1 MRAVKIIVEPFE
13 YISLTIV
20 ECVKALNQHGCMTIT
35 GLIRHDH
42 EQEYMALA
50 ARETWV
56 CVKAV
61 SESGEEQVFFHGI
74 LTGMQMKKEAQAS
87 MMTIEARTGSFLL
100 DIEKHTRSF
109 QDAGFSYESVVASC
123 VTPAGGYSIML
134 EKEDVPTGCFLMQYN
149 ETDWAFI
156 RRIAS
161 YVGVVLCPEYATGG
175 KKIYLG
181 YSGRRVTGNLEP
193 DSYQVV
199 QNFGANAS
207 ADAFGGKGFAGE
219 TAYIVQTREIYDLGD
234 TVTFQGRKLVAGRI
248 ESRLEGQELCHTYHL
263 IPERDGLLPA
273 LYNSLLHG
281 VALKARVLAVE
292 TTVVQVQFD
301 EDENKEG
308 CGRHWFDFATVYST
322 PDGAGWYCM
331 PEVGDEVRVVFPDNC
346 EEHAYVASSVHVGS
360 AGGRTNPDEKFW
372 RNRHNKE
379 IRFTPDS
386 LTLTNNNGLTVQ
398 LSDAEGIKICSDKD
412 IVLKSDGEVRIKSQN
427 AGVYMDAE
435 DKMLFRQGSAKIQM
449 EDAIWIEGGKIYMN

>member
-109 QDAGFSYESVVASC
+109 QDAGFSYESVVASY

-199 QNFGANAS
+199 QNFGANAP

-386 LTLTNNNGLTVQ
+386 LTLTNNNGLTVR

-427 AGVYMDAE
+427 AGVYMDAA
-435 DKMLFRQGSAKIQM
+435 DKMLFRQGAAKIQM

>member
-301 EDENKEG
+301 EDENKDG
-308 CGRHWFDFATVYST
+308 CGRRWFDFATVYSA

-346 EEHAYVASSVHVGS
+346 EGHAYVASSVHVGS

-386 LTLTNNNGLTVQ
+386 LTLTNNNGLTVR

-427 AGVYMDAE
+427 AGVYMDAA
-435 DKMLFRQGSAKIQM
+435 DKMLFRQGAAKIQM

>member
-199 QNFGANAS
+199 QNFGANAP

-248 ESRLEGQELCHTYHL
+248 ESRLEGGR
-263 IPERDGLLPA
+263 IPMK
-273 LYNSLLHG
+273 NSG
-281 VALKARVLAVE
+281 
-292 TTVVQVQFD
+292 
-301 EDENKEG
+301 
-308 CGRHWFDFATVYST
+308 ATGTIKKS
-322 PDGAGWYCM
+322 
-331 PEVGDEVRVVFPDNC
+331 
-346 EEHAYVASSVHVGS
+346 GS
-360 AGGRTNPDEKFW
+360 R
-372 RNRHNKE
+372 R
-379 IRFTPDS
+379 IR
-386 LTLTNNNGLTVQ
+386 
-398 LSDAEGIKICSDKD
+398 
-412 IVLKSDGEVRIKSQN
+412 
-427 AGVYMDAE
+427 
-435 DKMLFRQGSAKIQM
+435 
-449 EDAIWIEGGKIYMN
+449 

>member
-13 YISLTIV
+13 YISLTMV
-20 ECVKALNQHGCMTIT
+20 ECVKALNQHGCMTVT
-35 GLIRHDH
+35 GLIRHEH
-42 EQEYMALA
+42 GREYMALA

-61 SESGEEQVFFHGI
+61 SEGGEEQVFFHGI

-87 MMTIEARTGSFLL
+87 VMTIEIRTGSFLL

-109 QDAGFSYESVVASC
+109 QDAGFSYESVADSC
-123 VTPAGGYSIML
+123 VTSAGGYSIML

-161 YVGVVLCPEYATGG
+161 YAGVVLRPEYATRG

-181 YSGRRVTGNLEP
+181 YSGRRVPGNLEP

-219 TAYIVQTREIYDLGD
+219 MAYIVQTREIYDLGD

-292 TTVVQVQFD
+292 TTVVQIQFD
-301 EDENKEG
+301 EDENKDG
-308 CGRHWFDFATVYST
+308 CGRRWFDFATVYST

-346 EEHAYVASSVHVGS
+346 EGHAYVASSVHVGS

-398 LSDAEGIKICSDKD
+398 LSDAEGIKICSGKD

-427 AGVYMDAE
+427 AGVYMDAA
-435 DKMLFRQGSAKIQM
+435 DKMLFRQGAAKIQM

>member
-13 YISLTIV
+13 YISLTMV
-20 ECVKALNQHGCMTIT
+20 ECVKALNQHGNMTVT
-35 GLIRHDH
+35 GLIRHEH

-61 SESGEEQVFFHGI
+61 SEGGEEQVFFHGI
-74 LTGMQMKKEAQAS
+74 LTGMRMKKEAQAS
-87 MMTIEARTGSFLL
+87 VMTIEIRTGSFLL

-161 YVGVVLCPEYATGG
+161 YASVVLRPEYATRG

-181 YSGRRVTGNLEP
+181 YSGRCVPGSLEP

-263 IPERDGLLPA
+263 IPERDGILPA

-281 VALKARVLAVE
+281 VSLKARVLAVE

-301 EDENKEG
+301 EDENKAG

-346 EEHAYVASSVHVGS
+346 EGNAYVASSVHVGS

-412 IVLKSDGEVRIKSQN
+412 IVLKSDGGVRIKSQN
-427 AGVYMDAE
+427 AGVYMDAA
-435 DKMLFRQGSAKIQM
+435 DKMLFRQGAAKIQM

>member
-109 QDAGFSYESVVASC
+109 QDAGFSYESVADSC

-199 QNFGANAS
+199 QNFGANAP

-346 EEHAYVASSVHVGS
+346 EGHAYVASSVHVGS

>member
-199 QNFGANAS
+199 QNFGANAP

-346 EEHAYVASSVHVGS
+346 EEHAYVAISVHVGS

>member
-199 QNFGANAS
+199 QNFGANAP

-292 TTVVQVQFD
+292 TTVVQIQFD
-301 EDENKEG
+301 EDENKDG
-308 CGRHWFDFATVYST
+308 CGRRWFDFATVYST

-346 EEHAYVASSVHVGS
+346 EGHAYVASSVHVGS

-398 LSDAEGIKICSDKD
+398 LSDAEGIKICSGKD

-427 AGVYMDAE
+427 AGVYMDAA
-435 DKMLFRQGSAKIQM
+435 DKMLFRQGAAKIQM

>member
-13 YISLTIV
+13 YISLTMV
-20 ECVKALNQHGCMTIT
+20 ECVKALNQHGRMTIT

-199 QNFGANAS
+199 QNFGANAP

-301 EDENKEG
+301 EDENKDG
-308 CGRHWFDFATVYST
+308 CGRRWFDFATVYST

-346 EEHAYVASSVHVGS
+346 EGHAYVASSVHVGS

-386 LTLTNNNGLTVQ
+386 LTLTNNNGLTVR

-427 AGVYMDAE
+427 AGVYMDAA
-435 DKMLFRQGSAKIQM
+435 DKMLFRQGAAKIQM

>member
-175 KKIYLG
+175 KKARSMRQAEKRFIWATAEGVSPEIWNRTVIRWYRILG
-181 YSGRRVTGNLEP
+181 QMRRQMHLAE
-193 DSYQVV
+193 
-199 QNFGANAS
+199 
-207 ADAFGGKGFAGE
+207 K
-219 TAYIVQTREIYDLGD
+219 DLPARRHILCR
-234 TVTFQGRKLVAGRI
+234 QGRFMTLGIPLLFRAESLWQAG
-248 ESRLEGQELCHTYHL
+248 
-263 IPERDGLLPA
+263 
-273 LYNSLLHG
+273 
-281 VALKARVLAVE
+281 LKAVLR
-292 TTVVQVQFD
+292 D
-301 EDENKEG
+301 
-308 CGRHWFDFATVYST
+308 RSFAI
-322 PDGAGWYCM
+322 
-331 PEVGDEVRVVFPDNC
+331 
-346 EEHAYVASSVHVGS
+346 H
-360 AGGRTNPDEKFW
+360 
-372 RNRHNKE
+372 
-379 IRFTPDS
+379 I
-386 LTLTNNNGLTVQ
+386 
-398 LSDAEGIKICSDKD
+398 I
-412 IVLKSDGEVRIKSQN
+412 
-427 AGVYMDAE
+427 
-435 DKMLFRQGSAKIQM
+435 LFRRGMACCLPCTTACCM
-449 EDAIWIEGGKIYMN
+449 AWR

>member
-1 MRAVKIIVEPFE
+1 
-13 YISLTIV
+13 
-20 ECVKALNQHGCMTIT
+20 
-35 GLIRHDH
+35 
-42 EQEYMALA
+42 
-50 ARETWV
+50 
-56 CVKAV
+56 
-61 SESGEEQVFFHGI
+61 
-74 LTGMQMKKEAQAS
+74 
-87 MMTIEARTGSFLL
+87 
-100 DIEKHTRSF
+100 
-109 QDAGFSYESVVASC
+109 
-123 VTPAGGYSIML
+123 ML

-199 QNFGANAS
+199 QNFGANAP

-301 EDENKEG
+301 EDENKDG
-308 CGRHWFDFATVYST
+308 CGRRWFDFATVYST

-427 AGVYMDAE
+427 AGVYMDAA

>member
-161 YVGVVLCPEYATGG
+161 YVGVVL
-175 KKIYLG
+175 
-181 YSGRRVTGNLEP
+181 
-193 DSYQVV
+193 
-199 QNFGANAS
+199 
-207 ADAFGGKGFAGE
+207 
-219 TAYIVQTREIYDLGD
+219 
-234 TVTFQGRKLVAGRI
+234 
-248 ESRLEGQELCHTYHL
+248 
-263 IPERDGLLPA
+263 
-273 LYNSLLHG
+273 
-281 VALKARVLAVE
+281 
-292 TTVVQVQFD
+292 
-301 EDENKEG
+301 
-308 CGRHWFDFATVYST
+308 
-322 PDGAGWYCM
+322 
-331 PEVGDEVRVVFPDNC
+331 
-346 EEHAYVASSVHVGS
+346 
-360 AGGRTNPDEKFW
+360 
-372 RNRHNKE
+372 
-379 IRFTPDS
+379 
-386 LTLTNNNGLTVQ
+386 
-398 LSDAEGIKICSDKD
+398 
-412 IVLKSDGEVRIKSQN
+412 
-427 AGVYMDAE
+427 
-435 DKMLFRQGSAKIQM
+435 
-449 EDAIWIEGGKIYMN
+449 

>member
-13 YISLTIV
+13 FISLTML
-20 ECVKALNQHGCMTIT
+20 ECVKTLNQHGVMTIA
-35 GLIRHDH
+35 GLIRHEN
-42 EQEYMALA
+42 EQDYMALA

-74 LTGMQMKKEAQAS
+74 LTGMQINKEAQAS
-87 MMTIEARTGSFLL
+87 AMTIEVRTGSFLL
-100 DIEKHTRSF
+100 DIGKHTRSF
-109 QDAGFSYESVVASC
+109 QDAGFSYESVAASC
-123 VTPAGGYSIML
+123 ASSAGGYSIML
-134 EKEDVPTGCFLMQYN
+134 ENADLPTGCFLMQYN
-149 ETDWAFI
+149 ETDWEFI
-156 RRIAS
+156 RRVAS
-161 YVGVVLCPEYATGG
+161 YAGVVLRPEYATRG
-175 KKIYLG
+175 KKVYLG
-181 YSGRRVTGNLEP
+181 YSGRSVSENLES
-193 DSYQVV
+193 DSYRVV
-199 QNFGANAS
+199 QNFGEDGRR
-207 ADAFGGKGFAGE
+207 DAFGGSGFAGG
-219 TAYIVQTREIYDLGD
+219 TSYIIQTREIYGLGD
-234 TVTFQGRKLVAGRI
+234 TVIFQGRKLVTGRI
-248 ESRLEGQELCHTYHL
+248 ESRLEGQELCHTCYL
-263 IPERDGLLPA
+263 ISETDGLLPA
-273 LYNSLLHG
+273 LYNSQLHG
-281 VALKARVLAVE
+281 VALKAKVLSVD

-301 EDENKEG
+301 ADENKEH
-308 CGRHWFDFATVYST
+308 CGGRWFDFATVYST

-427 AGVYMDAE
+427 AGVYMDAA
-435 DKMLFRQGSAKIQM
+435 DKMIFRQGAAKIRM

>member
-13 YISLTIV
+13 YISLTMV
-20 ECVKALNQHGCMTIT
+20 ECVKALNQHGRMIIT
-35 GLIRHDH
+35 GLIRHEH

-61 SESGEEQVFFHGI
+61 SEGGEEQVFFHGI

-87 MMTIEARTGSFLL
+87 VMTIEIRTGSFLL

-109 QDAGFSYESVVASC
+109 QDAGFSYECVVASC
-123 VTPAGGYSIML
+123 VTSAGGYSIML

-161 YVGVVLCPEYATGG
+161 YAGVVLRPEYATGG

-199 QNFGANAS
+199 QNFGANAP

-263 IPERDGLLPA
+263 IPEQDGMLPA

-308 CGRHWFDFATVYST
+308 CGRRWFDFATVYST

-346 EEHAYVASSVHVGS
+346 EGHAYVASSVHVGS

-427 AGVYMDAE
+427 AGVYMDAA
-435 DKMLFRQGSAKIQM
+435 DKMLFRQGVAKIRM

>member
-13 YISLTIV
+13 YISFTMM
-20 ECVKALNQHGCMTIT
+20 ECVKALNQHGSMTIT
-35 GLIRHDH
+35 GLIRQAQ

-61 SESGEEQVFFHGI
+61 SEHGEEQVYFYGI
-74 LTGMQMKKEAQAS
+74 LTGMQMKKEAQTS
-87 MMTIEARTGSFLL
+87 VMTIEIRTGSFLL

-109 QDAGFSYESVVASC
+109 QDAGFTYESVAASC

-134 EKEDVPTGCFLMQYN
+134 EKEDEPTGCFLMQYD

-161 YVGVVLCPEYATGG
+161 YAGVVLRPEYATGG

-181 YSGRRVTGNLEP
+181 YSGRSAAGNLEP
-193 DSYQVV
+193 DSYQVIR
-199 QNFGANAS
+199 NYRADS
-207 ADAFGGKGFAGE
+207 RTDAFGGDGYACE
-219 TAYIVQTREIYDLGD
+219 TAYIVRTREIYELGD
-234 TVTFQGRKLVAGRI
+234 IVAFQGRRLVAGRI

-273 LYNSLLHG
+273 LYNSRLHG
-281 VALKARVLAVE
+281 VALKAKVLSVE

-360 AGGRTNPDEKFW
+360 AGGRTNPEEKFW
-372 RNRHNKE
+372 RNRHKKE

-386 LTLTNNNGLTVQ
+386 LTLTNNNGLTVE

-412 IVLKSDGEVRIKSQN
+412 IVLKADGEVRIKSQN
-427 AGVYMDAE
+427 AGVYMDAA
-435 DKMLFRQGSAKIQM
+435 DKMLFRQGAAKIRM
-449 EDAIWIEGGKIYMN
+449 EDAIWMEGGKIYMN

>member
-13 YISLTIV
+13 YISLTMV
-20 ECVKALNQHGCMTIT
+20 ECVKALNQHGRMIIT
-35 GLIRHDH
+35 GLIRHEH

-61 SESGEEQVFFHGI
+61 SEGGEEQVFFHGI

-87 MMTIEARTGSFLL
+87 VMTIEIRTGSFLL

-123 VTPAGGYSIML
+123 VTSAGGYSIML

-161 YVGVVLCPEYATGG
+161 YAGVVLRPEYATGG

-199 QNFGANAS
+199 QNFGANAP

-263 IPERDGLLPA
+263 IPERDGRLPA
-273 LYNSLLHG
+273 LYNGLLHG

-301 EDENKEG
+301 EDENKDG
-308 CGRHWFDFATVYST
+308 CGRRWFDFATVYST

-346 EEHAYVASSVHVGS
+346 EGHAYVASSVHVGS

-386 LTLTNNNGLTVQ
+386 LTLTNNNGLMVR

-427 AGVYMDAE
+427 AGVYMDAA
-435 DKMLFRQGSAKIQM
+435 DKMLFRQGAAKIQM